1 MPEADCLERP
11 STVRLVMR
19 EYEADVVIAGKDVVA
34 EGIIALHLKEV
45 GGHPLPEW
53 TPGSHI
59 DLIMSSGLVR
69 QYSLCGDPED
79 RHTWR
84 IAVLREPDERSRGG
98 SIYVHDTLE
107 QGAEIRIRGPRNH
120 FQLAPSPNYLFI
132 AGGIGI
138 TPIRAML
145 AEAEASGANWK
156 LAYGGRSTES
166 MAFLDELAAYGD
178 RVEIWPQDQ
187 RGLLDLERLLGTPQA
202 DTLVYCCG
210 PQGLL
215 TAVEERCAA
224 WPAGALRLERFSAS
238 TPNEEDWVN
247 TPIEVEL
254 AQHGVTL
261 TVPADQSVLEAIESH
276 GVDIMSSCRAGMCG
290 TCETPVLSGIPEH
303 RDDVLTYEERERNDC
318 MMICV
323 SRSRSDRLVLD
334 I

>member
-1 MPEADCLERP
+1 MANADCLEQA

-19 EYEADVVIAGKDVVA
+19 EYEADVVIAGKDVIADGIVA
-34 EGIIALHLKEV
+34 LTLKEV

-59 DLIMSSGLVR
+59 DLIMPSGLVR
-69 QYSLCGDPED
+69 QYSLCGDPKERD
-79 RHTWR
+79 TWR

-98 SIYVHDTLE
+98 SIYVHDSLE
-107 QGAEIRIRGPRNH
+107 QGSKIRIRGPRNH

-145 AEAEASGANWK
+145 AAAEAAGANWK
-156 LAYGGRSTES
+156 LVYGGRSTES
-166 MAFLDELAAYGD
+166 MAFLDELAPYGD
-178 RVEIWPQDQ
+178 HVEFWPQDQ
-187 RGLLDLERLLGTPQA
+187 RGLLDLEQILGTPQA

-215 TAVEERCAA
+215 TAVEERCTT
-224 WPAGALRLERFSAS
+224 WPAGALRVERFSSS
-238 TPNEEDWVN
+238 TVETEWVN
-247 TPIEVEL
+247 TPIEIEL
-254 AQHGVTL
+254 AQQGVTL
-261 TVPADQSVLEAIESH
+261 TVSADQSVLEAIEAH
-276 GVDIMSSCRAGMCG
+276 GVDVMSSCQSGMCG
-290 TCETPVLSGIPEH
+290 TCETPVLAGIPEH
-303 RDDVLTYEERERNDC
+303 RDDVLTHEERERNDC

-323 SRSRSDRLVLD
+323 SRSRSGKLVLD

>member
-1 MPEADCLERP
+1 MANADCLEQA

-19 EYEADVVIAGKDVVA
+19 EYEADVVIAGKDVIA
-34 EGIIALHLKEV
+34 DGIAALTLKEV

-69 QYSLCGDPED
+69 QYSLCGDPEERD
-79 RHTWR
+79 TWR

-98 SIYVHDTLE
+98 SIYVHDSLE
-107 QGAEIRIRGPRNH
+107 QGNKIRIRGPRNH

-145 AEAEASGANWK
+145 AAAEAAGANWK
-156 LAYGGRSTES
+156 LVYGGRSTES
-166 MAFLDELAAYGD
+166 MAFLDELAPYGD
-178 RVEIWPQDQ
+178 HVEFWPQDQ
-187 RGLLDLERLLGTPQA
+187 RGLLDLEQILGTPQA

-215 TAVEERCAA
+215 TAVEEHSAG
-224 WPAGALRLERFSAS
+224 WPAGSLRVERFTSS
-238 TPNEEDWVN
+238 TTDETDWVN
-247 TPIEVEL
+247 TPIEIEL
-254 AQHGVTL
+254 AQQGVTV
-261 TVPADQSVLEAIESH
+261 TVRADQTVLEAIEEQ
-276 GVDIMSSCRAGMCG
+276 GVSVMSSCQAGMCG
-290 TCETPVLSGIPEH
+290 TCETPVLAGIPEH
-303 RDDVLTYEERERNDC
+303 RDDVLTHEERERNDC

-323 SRSRSDRLVLD
+323 SRSRSGKLVLD

>member
-34 EGIIALHLKEV
+34 DGIAALHLKEV

-69 QYSLCGDPED
+69 QYSLCGDPAD

-84 IAVLREPDERSRGG
+84 IAVLREPVERSRGG

-107 QGAEIRIRGPRNH
+107 QGAQIRIRGPRNN

-138 TPIRAML
+138 TPIIAMV
-145 AEAEASGANWK
+145 AEAEAAGANWK
-156 LAYGGRSTES
+156 LVYGGRSTES

-178 RVEIWPQDQ
+178 RVEFWPQDQ
-187 RGLLDLERLLGTPQA
+187 RGIIDLKHVLGTPQA

-215 TAVEERCAA
+215 AAVEERCAA

-238 TPNEEDWVN
+238 TVNEENWVN

-254 AQHGVTL
+254 ARHGVTL
-261 TVPADQSVLEAIESH
+261 TVPADKSVLEAIEEH
-276 GVDIMSSCRAGMCG
+276 GVDVMSSCQSGMCG
-290 TCETPVLSGIPEH
+290 TCETPVLGGIPEH
-303 RDDVLTYEERERNDC
+303 RDDVLTHEERERNDC

-323 SRSRSDRLVLD
+323 SRSRGNRLVLD

>member
-19 EYEADVVIAGKDVVA
+19 EYEADVVIAGKDLITD
-34 EGIIALHLKEV
+34 GIAALHLKEV

-69 QYSLCGDPED
+69 QYSLCGDPAD

-138 TPIRAML
+138 TPILTMV
-145 AEAEASGANWK
+145 AEAEAAGANWK
-156 LAYGGRSTES
+156 LVYGGRSTES
-166 MAFLDELAAYGD
+166 MAFLDELGAYGN
-178 RVEIWPQDQ
+178 RVDFWPQDQ
-187 RGLLDLERLLGTPQA
+187 RGLLDLEQLLGTPQA

-215 TAVEERCAA
+215 AAVEDRCAA
-224 WPAGALRLERFSAS
+224 WPAGALRIERFSAG
-238 TPNEEDWVN
+238 TVNEDRVN
-247 TPIEVEL
+247 VPIEVEL
-254 AQHGVTL
+254 ARHGVTL
-261 TVPADQSVLEAIESH
+261 TVPADQSVLEAIENH
-276 GVDIMSSCRAGMCG
+276 GVDIMSSCRSGMCG
-290 TCETPVLSGIPEH
+290 TCETPVLEGIPEH

-318 MMICV
+318 MMVCV
-323 SRSRSDRLVLD
+323 SRCRGPKLVLD

>member
-1 MPEADCLERP
+1 MANVDCREQA
-11 STVRLVMR
+11 STVRMVMR
-19 EYEADVVIAGKDVVA
+19 EYEADVVVAGKDVIA
-34 EGIIALHLKEV
+34 DGIAAISLKEV

-59 DLIMSSGLVR
+59 DLIMTSGLAR
-69 QYSLCGDPED
+69 QYSLCGDPDD
-79 RHTWR
+79 RDTWR

-107 QGAEIRIRGPRNH
+107 QGAAIRIRGPRNH

-138 TPIRAML
+138 TPIRTML
-145 AEAEASGANWK
+145 AEAEAAGANWK
-156 LAYGGRSTES
+156 LVYGGRSTES
-166 MAFLDELAAYGD
+166 MAFLDELAGYGD
-178 RVEIWPQDQ
+178 RVEFWPQDQ
-187 RGLLDLERLLGTPQA
+187 RGLLDLEQLLGTPQA

-224 WPAGALRLERFSAS
+224 WPVGALRLERFSPS
-238 TPNEEDWVN
+238 TGDETEWVN
-247 TPIEVEL
+247 TPFEVEL
-254 AQHGVTL
+254 AQQGVTL
-261 TVPADQSVLEAIESH
+261 TVSAEQTVLEAIEQH
-276 GVDIMSSCRAGMCG
+276 DIPVMSSCRAGMCG
-290 TCETPVLSGIPEH
+290 TCETPVLSGVPEH
-303 RDDVLTYEERERNDC
+303 RDDVLTHEEQERNDC

-323 SRSRSDRLVLD
+323 SRSRGDKLVLD

>member
-1 MPEADCLERP
+1 MSEADCLERR

-19 EYEADVVIAGKDVVA
+19 EYEADVVVAGKDFIADGVA
-34 EGIIALHLKEV
+34 ALTLKEV
-45 GGHPLPEW
+45 GDHPLPDW

-69 QYSLCGDPED
+69 QYSLCGDPGD
-79 RHTWR
+79 RDTWR

-107 QGAEIRIRGPRNH
+107 PGAELRIRGPRNH
-120 FQLAPSPNYLFI
+120 FQLTASPNYLFI

-145 AEAEASGANWK
+145 AEAEAAGANWK
-156 LAYGGRSTES
+156 LFYGGRSTES
-166 MAFLDELAAYGD
+166 MAFLDELAPYGD
-178 RVEIWPQDQ
+178 RVEFWAQEQ
-187 RGLLDLERLLGTPQA
+187 RGLLDLEYILGTPQA

-215 TAVEERCAA
+215 TAVEERCTA
-224 WPAGALRLERFSAS
+224 WPAGALRLERFSSS
-238 TPNEEDWVN
+238 TVETEWVN

-254 AQHGVTL
+254 AQQGVTL
-261 TVPADQSVLEAIESH
+261 TVPADQTVLEAIEAH
-276 GVDIMSSCRAGMCG
+276 GVDVMSSCQSGMCG
-290 TCETPVLSGIPEH
+290 TCETPVLDGIPEH
-303 RDDVLTYEERERNDC
+303 RDDVLTHEERERNDC